1 MQKAGQAHCD
11 ESKIVTTLQAYMLN
25 TKVGRYEKEVEN
37 MFDYSAER
45 VARSV
50 EESLARMGLDYIDC
64 IQVRHCVLRGIH
76 PKNDATYPC
85 HSHELPE
92 RRGPDR
98 IREHSTPQA
107 CV

>member
-1 MQKAGQAHCD
+1 MIPLVGPRIRASPATGVKMQKAGQAHRD

-45 VARSV
+45 VTRSV

-64 IQVRHCVLRGIH
+64 IQVRHSVLLVLTQ
-76 PKNDATYPC
+76 NMM
-85 HSHELPE
+85 
-92 RRGPDR
+92 
-98 IREHSTPQA
+98 
-107 CV
+107 